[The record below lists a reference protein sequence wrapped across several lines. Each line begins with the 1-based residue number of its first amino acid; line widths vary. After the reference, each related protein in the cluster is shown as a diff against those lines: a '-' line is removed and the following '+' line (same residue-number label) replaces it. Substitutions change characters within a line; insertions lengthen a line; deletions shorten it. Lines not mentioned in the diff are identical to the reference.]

1 MTRPDLLPAGS
12 GERLERFAAEFERLD
27 ASAYSTFASQSEGDA
42 DVRHAMAA
50 ADAVIGT
57 GPRRAAVR
65 EAVESFRD
73 WAARAYSSRLV
84 QTDTVLLFQSLV
96 DRPDDRVRFAASLE
110 RVVVALILWD
120 ELQADDRLVLLG
132 PWQVMVERAVWT

>member
-42 DVRHAMAA
+42 DVRHTMAA

-132 PWQVMVERAVWT
+132 PWQVMVERAVSS